1 MRIFSADQ
9 IYQADKFTIEKHG
22 IKSDD
27 LMERASLE
35 IFNWF
40 HLRMQGAQVKIHL
53 FCGIGNNGGDGIALA
68 RHFFEHGYNIEVN
81 VVNYSEKRSPDFLAN
96 LNRLK
101 ERKIWPNF
109 IDSNSPFPKIG
120 PDDIIVDAIFGIGLN
135 REPDRWV
142 KTLIEY
148 LNHTEAFIVSVDVPS
163 GLFMD
168 RIAKSGEGIVKSNFI
183 LSFQAPKLMFFLPEN
198 GPYIENW
205 QVLDIGLDPEF
216 LLGTETDYELVTK
229 HELLA
234 WYIPRKKYSHK
245 GSYGHSLLIG
255 GTHGKIGAIILAANA
270 SLRAGTGLLTA
281 MVPNCGYLPMQ
292 SAVPE
297 AMVLSDQD
305 ERIITE
311 INFDIAPT
319 AIGIGTGMGQ
329 DAKTKKAFGD
339 FLKNNKVPLVV
350 DADALNLL
358 STGKTL
364 LKKLPPQSIL
374 TPHDK
379 EFERLVGEWEDDFD
393 KLKKA
398 KEFSKKYDCILVLK
412 GAHTITIYKDKGYI
426 NTTGNPGMATA
437 GSGDVLTGVITA
449 LVAQGYAPL
458 RAAVFGV
465 YLHGRAGDVG
475 AEIRGYLALT
485 AGDLIEY
492 LGDALLD
499 LFKLPE
505 EPETQEKSGDGEDD
519 A

>member
-9 IYQADKFTIEKHG
+9 IYQADKFTIEKHE
-22 IKSDD
+22 INSDG

-35 IFNWF
+35 IFKWF

-68 RHFFEHGYNIEVN
+68 RHLVEHGYNIEVN
-81 VVNYSEKRSPDFLAN
+81 VVNYSEKRSKDFLIN
-96 LNRLK
+96 LDRLK
-101 ERKIWPNF
+101 ERKLWPNF
-109 IDSNSPFPKIG
+109 LDNNTPFPKIG
-120 PDDIIVDAIFGIGLN
+120 TDDIIVDAIFGIGLN

-142 KTLIEY
+142 MNLIEY
-148 LNHTEAFIVSVDVPS
+148 LNHSEAFIVSIDLPS

-168 RIAKSGEGIVKSNFI
+168 RIPKSGEGIIRSNYI
-183 LSFQAPKLMFFLPEN
+183 LSFQAPKLIFFLPEN
-198 GPYIENW
+198 APYIENW
-205 QVLDIGLDPEF
+205 QILDIGLDPEF
-216 LLGTETDYELVTK
+216 LSGTETDYELMTR

-245 GSYGHSLLIG
+245 GSYGHSLIVG
-255 GTHGKIGAIILAANA
+255 GTHGKIGAMILTANA
-270 SLRAGTGLLTA
+270 CLRAGTGLLTA

-292 SAVPE
+292 TSVPE
-297 AMVLSDQD
+297 AMVLTDS
-305 ERIITE
+305 EEKIISKITY
-311 INFDIAPT
+311 DITPT
-319 AIGIGTGMGQ
+319 VIGIGTGMGQ
-329 DAKTKKAFGD
+329 DAKTKKAFGEL
-339 FLKNNKVPLVV
+339 LKTNKVSLVI

-358 STGKTL
+358 SSSKTL
-364 LKKLPPQSIL
+364 LKKLPPQSVL

-379 EFERLVGEWEDDFD
+379 EFERLVGPWEDDFD
-393 KLKKA
+393 KLEKA
-398 KEFSKKYDCILVLK
+398 KEFSKKYDCIMVLK
-412 GAHTITIYKDKGYI
+412 GAHTITIYKYKGYV

-465 YLHGRAGDVG
+465 YLHGRAGDIG

-505 EPETQEKSGDGEDD
+505 EPEPKEQEEEEDED
-519 A
+519 

>member
-22 IKSDD
+22 INSDD
-27 LMERASLE
+27 LMERASMQ

-40 HLRMQGAQVKIHL
+40 HLRMQGAPVKIHL

-68 RHFFEHGYNIEVN
+68 RHLIEHGYNIEVN
-81 VVNYSEKRSPDFLAN
+81 VVNYSDKRSKDFLIN
-96 LNRLK
+96 LDRLK
-101 ERKIWPNF
+101 ERKLWPNF
-109 IDSNSPFPKIG
+109 IDSNTPFPKIG

-142 KTLIEY
+142 KNLIEY
-148 LNHTEAFIVSVDVPS
+148 LNHSEAFIVSVDLPS
-163 GLFMD
+163 GIFMNS
-168 RIAKSGEGIVKSNFI
+168 ISKSDEGIVRSNYI
-183 LSFQAPKLMFFLPEN
+183 LSFQAPKLIFFLPEN
-198 GPYIENW
+198 APYIDNW
-205 QVLDIGLDPEF
+205 QVLDIGLDQEF
-216 LLGTETDYELVTK
+216 LTSTETDYELIAK

-245 GSYGHSLLIG
+245 GAYGHSLIIG
-255 GTHGKIGAIILAANA
+255 GTHGKIGAMILTAKAC
-270 SLRAGTGLLTA
+270 LHAGTGLLTA
-281 MVPNCGYLPMQ
+281 MVPNCGFIPMQ
-292 SAVPE
+292 TSVPE
-297 AMVLSDQD
+297 AMVLTDAD
-305 ERIITE
+305 EKIISK
-311 INFDIAPT
+311 ISYDITPT
-319 AIGIGTGMGQ
+319 VIGIGTGMGQ
-329 DAKTKKAFGD
+329 DPKTKKAFSD
-339 FLKNNKVPLVV
+339 LLKNNNISLVI
-350 DADALNLL
+350 DADAINLL
-358 STGKTL
+358 SSSKTL

-379 EFERLVGEWEDDFD
+379 ELERLIGAWEDDFD
-393 KLKKA
+393 KLAMAKA
-398 KEFSKKYDCILVLK
+398 FSKKYDCILVLK

-465 YLHGRAGDVG
+465 YLHGSAGDIG
-475 AEIRGYLALT
+475 AEARGYLALT
-485 AGDLIEY
+485 ASDISEY

-505 EPETQEKSGDGEDD
+505 EPQPIEHEADNQDD
-519 A
+519 D